1 MAVPVLRGGLKVG
14 ALLPLGAMLA
24 RELLGVT
31 DGSTCGVSVTMPI
44 FRHLLP
50 SFAPMLLQAAGAGG
64 FEQPEALDRAIA
76 GWLAQEDGGAEAV
89 PVDRRLRLAAC
100 PAPVLIEPGQG
111 GALTVRCVARG
122 WRIRVLL
129 IGARGARPVTA
140 ARARGETLVESGQ
153 QVTAVVQSRGFSV
166 STAATAMES
175 GGAGDRIR
183 LRTGP
188 RSAPIVGVVQADG
201 RVAISGLN

>member
-1 MAVPVLRGGLKVG
+1 MPVLRRGLKLG
-14 ALLPLGAMLA
+14 GLLPLGAMLA
-24 RELLGVT
+24 RELLGGDDV
-31 DGSTCGVSVTMPI
+31 SICGVSVTMPI
-44 FRHLLP
+44 FRHLMPTFL
-50 SFAPMLLQAAGAGG
+50 PMLLQAAGAGG
-64 FEQPEALDRAIA
+64 FENPEALDRAIA
-76 GWLAQEDGGAEAV
+76 GWLVQEGGGAEAV

-100 PAPVLIEPGQG
+100 PVSAVIEPGQG

-122 WRIRVLL
+122 WRIRVPLV
-129 IGARGARPVTA
+129 GENGVRPVA
-140 ARARGETLVESGQ
+140 VARARAATLVERGQ

-188 RSAPIVGVVQADG
+188 RSAPIVGVVLSDG